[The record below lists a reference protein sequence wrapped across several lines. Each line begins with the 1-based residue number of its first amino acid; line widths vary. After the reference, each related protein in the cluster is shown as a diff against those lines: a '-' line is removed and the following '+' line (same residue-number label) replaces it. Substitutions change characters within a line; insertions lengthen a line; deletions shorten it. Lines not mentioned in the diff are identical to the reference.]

1 MAKETILIVEDE
13 PDILELIRF
22 NLEREGYRTVTCE
35 TGEDALEAVAR
46 RKPDLILLDLMLPG
60 VDGKGV
66 CRALKGDAETRD
78 VPVIM
83 VTARGEE
90 ADIVTG
96 LELGADD
103 YVSKPFSPKILMARV
118 GAVLRRVAAVGPRH
132 QDAEQGVIEVL
143 DMVIHPGRRLVSIAG
158 ETVDVPAPSSTSC
171 ASSPQSPAGSSR
183 AGRS

>member
-1 MAKETILIVEDE
+1 
-13 PDILELIRF
+13 
-22 NLEREGYRTVTCE
+22 
-35 TGEDALEAVAR
+35 
-46 RKPDLILLDLMLPG
+46 MLPG

-118 GAVLRRVAAVGPRH
+118 ARCCAASPPSGLVTRMPSRRDRGARHGHPPR
-132 QDAEQGVIEVL
+132 
-143 DMVIHPGRRLVSIAG
+143 PPSG
-158 ETVDVPAPSSTSC
+158 EHR
-171 ASSPQSPAGSSR
+171 G
-183 AGRS
+183 